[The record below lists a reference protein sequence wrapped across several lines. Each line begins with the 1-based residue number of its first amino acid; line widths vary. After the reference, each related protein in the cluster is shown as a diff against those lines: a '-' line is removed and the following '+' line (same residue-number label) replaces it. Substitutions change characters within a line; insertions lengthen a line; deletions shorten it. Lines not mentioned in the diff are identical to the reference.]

1 MKTVKLEVDIPPS
14 RELRLVLPDDVPA
27 GPSTVTLLIDTASE
41 RLPRDLPAHDFGPW
55 PEQLSLRREDLY
67 GDDGR

>member
-1 MKTVKLEVDIPPS
+1 MKTVKLEVDIPLN
-14 RELRLVLPDDVPA
+14 RELRVVLPDDVPA
-27 GPSTVTLLIDTASE
+27 GRSTATLLIDSRRGRAP
-41 RLPRDLPAHDFGPW
+41 LDLPVHDFGPW